1 MAITQNIVDLLGG
14 TISVESSQGQGSTF
28 SVDLELQTV
37 AGEQEKEFWQE
48 HGITRMLVADDMEE
62 VCVDVRDLMAETGV
76 EVDCAIGGKE
86 AVRMASAA
94 AEIHEEYHI
103 ILLDW
108 KMADMDGI
116 EAAGKIKERAGNNA
130 PVMVLTSYDFEDV
143 EEQAR
148 EAGISA
154 FLHKPFFVSNLR
166 RAVEENL
173 VSVNYRDR
181 SDSPDEGG
189 EFTGMH
195 VLAAEDNE
203 PNAEIL
209 TELLKTEGIEC
220 DIAVDG
226 KAAVDLFNASEP
238 GYYDMI
244 FMDIDMPVMDGYE
257 ASEQIRSS
265 IHPDGATVPIVA
277 MTAFVFEE
285 DIKRALDAG
294 MNAHTAKPIDMERV
308 KAILRQLRRKK

>member
-1 MAITQNIVDLLGG
+1 
-14 TISVESSQGQGSTF
+14 
-28 SVDLELQTV
+28 
-37 AGEQEKEFWQE
+37 
-48 HGITRMLVADDMEE
+48 
-62 VCVDVRDLMAETGV
+62 
-76 EVDCAIGGKE
+76 
-86 AVRMASAA
+86 
-94 AEIHEEYHI
+94 
-103 ILLDW
+103 
-108 KMADMDGI
+108 
-116 EAAGKIKERAGNNA
+116 
-130 PVMVLTSYDFEDV
+130 MVLTSYDFEDV

-166 RAVEENL
+166 RAVEESL

-294 MNAHTAKPIDMERV
+294 MNAHTAKPIDMEIV
-308 KAILRQLRRKK
+308 KALIRQLRRKK

>member
-1 MAITQNIVDLLGG
+1 
-14 TISVESSQGQGSTF
+14 
-28 SVDLELQTV
+28 
-37 AGEQEKEFWQE
+37 
-48 HGITRMLVADDMEE
+48 
-62 VCVDVRDLMAETGV
+62 
-76 EVDCAIGGKE
+76 
-86 AVRMASAA
+86 
-94 AEIHEEYHI
+94 
-103 ILLDW
+103 
-108 KMADMDGI
+108 MADMDGI

-166 RAVEENL
+166 RAVEESL

-257 ASEQIRSS
+257 AAKAIRRSS
-265 IHPDGATVPIVA
+265 SPHALSIPIIA
-277 MTAFVFEE
+277 MTANYRLYRDSRHLCYDCSPQPGRFDNRGNVCSSDSADGWNSGICRRFLGSCPY
-285 DIKRALDAG
+285 KHRRHSFPCRCTAG
-294 MNAHTAKPIDMERV
+294 MDHSGGR
-308 KAILRQLRRKK
+308 LSLLRRTARWLYEGFQPGKPPRLTGLFTFSD